1 MDSLFHTGRGDY
13 HTVYQG
19 QSVDDL
25 VIQYMEENQVPG
37 MVLCIVQAPYITR
50 VVGYG
55 FADLETKRL
64 VSTRTVFNIG
74 QLTNAYT
81 AVAIMQLQEEEK
93 LQLDDLIKNYLPII
107 PDSWNTITIRELIT
121 HSSGIPDYTENTSF
135 NYDRHYQPEEL
146 LNLIK
151 DKPLLFKPGTQMQT
165 SATNP
170 YLLGWVIEKAS
181 GMSYQEYITKNQIE
195 RVGLRNTFFVN
206 TTQSISNEI
215 ENGSTPFKHS
225 KFLQFPQFID
235 PTEPAIGYEP
245 TGSGLERVPPIS
257 WSSSYANSGI
267 VATAED
273 ISIWDIGLAGGILVK
288 NPENRAF
295 LYNSPMIDGMAIPGN
310 AGWLFPGH
318 KGLMHIKGN
327 IPGYSAF
334 LSRFTAPNELVCV
347 TLLANK
353 GNLPDLDILARNI
366 AAAFDPKLGIPPGSS
381 SWSETIQSPY
391 SVSKTI
397 ERVRAIVEGMG
408 GICFAHIDHAAEA
421 EKVKQTL
428 VATEVIIIGNPA
440 KGTVLMQENPA
451 FALDLPL
458 RIMATE
464 DSSGQVWLSFTD
476 PVKMA
481 KEYQLEVQK
490 VPALK
495 QILTALQKVCEKAVS
510 AQSTI

>member
-1 MDSLFHTGRGDY
+1 MSSIFHAGRGDF

-55 FADLETKRL
+55 ISDLEKRRL

-74 QLTNAYT
+74 QMTNAYT
-81 AVAIMQLQEEEK
+81 AVAIMQLQEEGK
-93 LQLDDLIKNYLPII
+93 LQLDDLIKNYLPTI
-107 PDSWNTITIRELIT
+107 PDSWHAITIRVLLT
-121 HSSGIPDYTENTSF
+121 HSSGIPDYTESTSF
-135 NYDRHYQPEEL
+135 NYANHYQSDEL

-151 DKPLLFKPGTQMQT
+151 DKPLLFEPGTQMQT

-170 YLLGWVIEKAS
+170 YLLGLIIEKAS
-181 GMSYQEYITKNQIE
+181 GMSYQEYVTKNQIE

-206 TTQSISNEI
+206 TTESISNEI
-215 ENGSTPFKHS
+215 ENGSNPFKHS

-235 PTEPAIGYEP
+235 PTEPAAGYEQ
-245 TGSGLERVPPIS
+245 TESGLRRVPPMS
-257 WSSSYANSGI
+257 WSSSYASSGI

-273 ISIWDIGLAGGILVK
+273 ISIWDIGLAGGVLVK
-288 NPENRAF
+288 NPENRNF
-295 LYNSPMIDGMAIPGN
+295 LYNSPMIGGKTIPGN
-310 AGWLFPGH
+310 VGWLFPGH
-318 KGLMHIKGN
+318 KGLMHIKGA
-327 IPGYSAF
+327 IPGYSTF
-334 LSRFTAPNELVCV
+334 LSRFTAPTELVCV

-353 GNLPDLDILARNI
+353 GNLPDLDILARKI
-366 AAAFDPKLGIPPGSS
+366 ATAFDPKLGIPLGSA
-381 SWSETIQSPY
+381 SWSATIQSPY

-397 ERVRAIVEGMG
+397 ERVKSIVESMG
-408 GICFAHIDHAAEA
+408 VTCFAHIDHAAEA
-421 EKVKQTL
+421 EKAKQTL
-428 VATEVIIIGNPA
+428 ADTEVIIIGNPE
-440 KGTVLMQENPA
+440 KGTALMQENPA

-458 RIMATE
+458 RIMATQ

-476 PVKMA
+476 PIKMA
-481 KEYQLEVQK
+481 KEYQLDVQK

-495 QILTALQKVCEKAVS
+495 QLLTALQKVCEKAVS